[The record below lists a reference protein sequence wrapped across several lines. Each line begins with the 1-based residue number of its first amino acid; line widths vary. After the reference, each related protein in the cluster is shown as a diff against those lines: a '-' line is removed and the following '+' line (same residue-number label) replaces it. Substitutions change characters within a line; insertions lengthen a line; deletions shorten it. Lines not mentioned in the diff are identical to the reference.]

1 MRQID
6 AAGRYYRDV
15 NAEVRDRIEAG
26 ETEFTLNNV
35 LGHRYIGAG
44 LSGSDVCI
52 TVNGTPGN
60 DLAAFMN
67 GPTIVVHGNAQDGV
81 ANTMGAG
88 TIVVHGNAGDA
99 LGYGM
104 RGGQVY
110 IRGNAG
116 YRIGIHMKSY
126 QDNFPIV
133 VVGGGV
139 GDYCG
144 EYMAGGILVVLGLGD
159 LGGRSIVGDFIGT
172 GMHGGKMYVRGQ
184 IGDVIVGKEVGTNG
198 VKGADEE
205 MLEKVLSRFAEHFGV
220 QREELLEQ
228 KYLQLW
234 PVSVRPYGKIYVY

>member
-1 MRQID
+1 MKQIN
-6 AAGRYYRDV
+6 AKNRHFKDV
-15 NAEVRDRIEAG
+15 NGEVREGVRAG
-26 ETEFTLNNV
+26 ETEFVLNDV
-35 LGHRYIGAG
+35 MGHRYIGAG
-44 LSGSDVCI
+44 LSGKDVRI

-67 GPTIVVHGNAQDGV
+67 GPTIIVNGNAQDGV

-88 TIVVHGNAGDA
+88 TVVVHGNAGDA

-159 LGGRSIVGDFIGT
+159 LGGRPIVGDFIGT
-172 GMHGGKMYVRGQ
+172 GMHGGKMYVRDQ
-184 IGDVIVGKEVGTNG
+184 IGDVIVGKEVGINE

-205 MLEKVLSRFAEHFGV
+205 MLAKVLSRFAGHFDMCKD
-220 QREELLEQ
+220 ELLEQ